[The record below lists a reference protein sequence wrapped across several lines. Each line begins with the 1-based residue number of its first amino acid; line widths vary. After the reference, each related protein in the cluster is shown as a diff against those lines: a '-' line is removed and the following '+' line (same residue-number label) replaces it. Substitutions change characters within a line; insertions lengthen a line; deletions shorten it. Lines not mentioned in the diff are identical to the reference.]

1 MEAAA
6 HLPLIDFGGRRE
18 PDELDRITGVVAAAR
33 ELGFVAVSANDHLT
47 FARPWLDGLT
57 ALGAVA
63 REAGSLELATTVAL
77 PTVRGPVQLAAS
89 LSALNALTPG
99 RVTAGVGPGSSAADY
114 ALAGVPWE
122 ERWSRFDEAVRV
134 LRALLTGADQPQDP
148 RWYRVDQQPS
158 TIQVA
163 DPPIQVWLASW
174 GSPAGLR
181 RVVRW
186 GDGWLASAY
195 HTTPV
200 EFGAALATLAGE
212 LERQGRSAATFGHAL
227 ATMWTWVTDDESDA
241 DRVLVDVLAPAVG
254 RSPEQLRGRVCV
266 GTPERCAQLLDEYA
280 AAGCRRVHFWPVA
293 DEVEQLTRLA
303 RDVLPQIRA

>member
-99 RVTAGVGPGSSAADY
+99 A
-114 ALAGVPWE
+114 
-122 ERWSRFDEAVRV
+122 
-134 LRALLTGADQPQDP
+134 
-148 RWYRVDQQPS
+148 
-158 TIQVA
+158 
-163 DPPIQVWLASW
+163 
-174 GSPAGLR
+174 
-181 RVVRW
+181 
-186 GDGWLASAY
+186 
-195 HTTPV
+195 
-200 EFGAALATLAGE
+200 
-212 LERQGRSAATFGHAL
+212 
-227 ATMWTWVTDDESDA
+227 
-241 DRVLVDVLAPAVG
+241 
-254 RSPEQLRGRVCV
+254 
-266 GTPERCAQLLDEYA
+266 
-280 AAGCRRVHFWPVA
+280 
-293 DEVEQLTRLA
+293 
-303 RDVLPQIRA
+303 